1 MDKNMLKGMAVVAV
15 VIFAFMLLS
24 KPGDKEKQQQQQTE
38 AVQHYEGENRVDVLD
53 SIRPVEN
60 TVARASEYIRKAGV
74 PDAATGAIVYD
85 DPENNVTLTLA
96 DSEVEGTI
104 RLNDTVAISYA
115 DLVASRFPE
124 EMTFNQKK
132 TAISQLRHAVDNARR
147 YGSFASLRNA
157 SGDSTTVKLSNKVLD
172 LEFSNLGGYISK
184 ATLKDYY
191 TYFPSKSDPSKIDT
205 LPVVMFSEQGNTS
218 YDFTLRTYDGE
229 INTSD
234 LYFRPVQE
242 NDSTVLMSLDL
253 PGGAQ
258 WGIRYSLPQDD
269 SYIIHM
275 DVVQKNM
282 ASVVPPSNDKIDF
295 AWGMDMPRL
304 ERGSMFEQRN
314 SGIYYK
320 YVGESPDN
328 IDGNKSETEQLP
340 HAVRWLSFKNQFFT
354 NVIIPRT
361 QFESATI
368 KQTKL
373 ENDVHFIKNMRA
385 GTTMAY
391 NPDAEVAASF
401 DYFIGPNLYPL
412 LSDIDDTVAPDDD
425 LQLTRLVPLGW
436 SWLRWINTLI
446 VIPVFN
452 FLGGFISDYGII
464 ILLLTLFIKLILF
477 PFTYKSYKSQ
487 AKMRV
492 LAPEIKEIN
501 EQYPGKE
508 NAMLRQQKQMAL
520 YSRAGASPFSG
531 CLPLMLQMPILIAM
545 FSFFPSCIELR
556 GQSFLWA
563 HDLAAPD
570 VILTLPFSIPFY
582 GDKVSLFCLLMTA
595 VNIVYTRIN
604 MQNQPS
610 QQMSGMKW
618 MMYLMPVM
626 FLFFFNSYP
635 AALSYYYF
643 LSLLITIIQTYLFRR
658 FTNEDKLR
666 KKMMEN
672 AAKPKKKSG
681 FMARLEEAQRKQQA
695 ALRAQQQQQQKN
707 NRRR

>member
-24 KPGDKEKQQQQQTE
+24 KPGDKEKQQQQQTV
-38 AVQHYEGENRVDVLD
+38 AVQPDAGENRVDVLD

-60 TVARASEYIRKAGV
+60 TVTRASEYIRKAGV

-115 DLVASRFPE
+115 DLVASRFPA
-124 EMTFNQKK
+124 EMTFIQKK

-373 ENDVHFIKNMRA
+373 ENDAHFIKNMRA

-391 NPDAEVAASF
+391 NPEAEVAVSF

-501 EQYPGKE
+501 EQYPGNE

-695 ALRAQQQQQQKN
+695 ALRAQQQQQKN